1 MPDMSEYIRNK
12 RIVAR
17 SNANTSA
24 EDRKFRAPT
33 SDVSQYDP
41 FFAGKRCGTGVG
53 GSGVNEICNP
63 TVKHNLFAAKVLSAN
78 PTYTTG

>member
-1 MPDMSEYIRNK
+1 MPDMSTYIKNK
-12 RIVAR
+12 RIVTQ

-33 SDVSQYDP
+33 KDVAAYDP
-41 FFAGKRCGTGVG
+41 FFAGKRDGSCTSRDGV
-53 GSGVNEICNP
+53 CNT